1 MAIVQA
7 GSLLS
12 VECLDHLI
20 IGRGRF
26 VSLKSKG
33 PGFGQGE

>member
-7 GSLLS
+7 GSLVS
-12 VECLDHLI
+12 VECLGHLI

-26 VSLKSKG
+26 VSLKK
-33 PGFGQGE
+33 